1 MLRGTKLGCVVR
13 LGQHFHSQWLPRDP
27 PCHIELLIMRV
38 PYPGRRHLVAV
49 ATAAVTNIGCSDSTA
64 GSAKD
69 STALHSFAS
78 GFPGVI
84 SRCKERPVIQNNT
97 FLSSPEV
104 WTLLLVV

>member
-1 MLRGTKLGCVVR
+1 MFRGTKLGCVVR

-27 PCHIELLIMRV
+27 PCHTELLIMRV

-49 ATAAVTNIGCSDSTA
+49 ATAAVTSTGCSDSTA

-84 SRCKERPVIQNNT
+84 SRCKQRPVIQNNT